1 MISSNGK
8 YGLFTNDV
16 ETTSIWHNKLREET
30 GWKVF
35 REGMPRLLDL
45 YKKYDVKS
53 TFFFNCDIAR
63 LIPDVVKMII
73 ADGHEVG
80 SHGLSH
86 KDEDAFDLMSYSK
99 QLKHLGESKKI
110 LEDITG
116 TPVISFRAP
125 ALRVTKDIGIALLE
139 TGYLID
145 SSVASQRFDMGL
157 SGGSKSKLWWL
168 VSPRKAYHTD
178 VNNIFRKGTSA
189 LIEVPVS
196 SLILPYAGTTMRI
209 FPNALLLLRNMLNIE
224 NQFNKKPIVFLIHP
238 NELIDES
245 SEATGINR
253 RSKGVVSHYMKDIIR
268 TKLKR
273 KNLGEKSVPLYEKH
287 IAYFKERNFKCTT
300 IKEYCV
306 ETKLLQ

>member
-1 MISSNGK
+1 METGNGK

-16 ETTSIWHNKLREET
+16 ETTSIWHNKLRSET
-30 GWKVF
+30 GWKVY

-45 YKKYDVKS
+45 YKKHDVKS
-53 TFFFNCDIAR
+53 TFFFNCDIAK
-63 LIPDVVKMII
+63 LIPDIVRMVL

-86 KDEDAFDLMSYSK
+86 KDEDAFDLMSYAK
-99 QLKHLGESKKI
+99 QVTHLSESKKI

-116 TPVISFRAP
+116 EQVISFRAP
-125 ALRVTKDIGIALLE
+125 ALRITKDIGIALLE

-157 SGGSKSKLWWL
+157 SGGSKSKLWWF

-189 LIEVPVS
+189 LVEVPVS
-196 SLILPYAGTTMRI
+196 SLIFPYAGTTMRI
-209 FPNALLLLRNMLNIE
+209 FPKSLLLLRNLLKIE
-224 NQFNKKPIVFLIHP
+224 NQFTKKPIVFLIHP

-245 SEATGINR
+245 DEATAINR
-253 RSKGVVSHYMKDIIR
+253 RSKGMVSHYMKDIIR

-273 KNLGEKSVPLYEKH
+273 KNLGEKSVPLYEQH
-287 IAYFKERNFKCTT
+287 IAYFKARNFKCIT
-300 IKEYCV
+300 IKHYCQ
-306 ETKLLQ
+306 EMKLVP